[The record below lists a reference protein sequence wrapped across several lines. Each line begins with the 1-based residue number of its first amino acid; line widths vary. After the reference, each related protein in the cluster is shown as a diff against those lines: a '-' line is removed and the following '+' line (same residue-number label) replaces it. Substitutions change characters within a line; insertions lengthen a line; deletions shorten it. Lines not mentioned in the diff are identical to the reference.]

1 MNEAKTEVSDRKT
14 RIQMSDV
21 EKFTDGEYAQL
32 TNTNVRSF
40 GWKGIDVT
48 VKDRQSGKP
57 KAILSNVCGF
67 VEAGELLALMGP
79 S

>member
-1 MNEAKTEVSDRKT
+1 MKEVKTDVSDRST

-21 EKFTDGEYAQL
+21 EKLTDSEYAQL

-48 VKDRQSGKP
+48 VKDRQSKKP
-57 KAILSNVCGF
+57 KAILSDVCGL
-67 VEAGELLALMGP
+67 VEAGEMLALMGP